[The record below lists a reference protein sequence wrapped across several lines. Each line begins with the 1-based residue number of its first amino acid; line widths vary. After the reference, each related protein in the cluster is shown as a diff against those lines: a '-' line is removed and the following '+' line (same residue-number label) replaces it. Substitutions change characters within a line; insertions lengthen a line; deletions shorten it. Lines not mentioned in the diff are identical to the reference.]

1 VALGRVLCDQSEGEL
16 VLEPA
21 DLPPVRLER
30 LAGRVR
36 GPKALTLAD
45 ETLDPAGK
53 LFNAGLVLK
62 EYSHVSLTYRLKI
75 VQD

>member
-1 VALGRVLCDQSEGEL
+1 VLCDQSEGEL

-21 DLPPVRLER
+21 DLTPVRLER
-30 LAGRVR
+30 LAGRIG

-45 ETLDPAGK
+45 EALDATRK

>member
-21 DLPPVRLER
+21 DLAPVRLER
-30 LAGRVR
+30 LAGRVG
-36 GPKALTLAD
+36 GPQALTLAD
-45 ETLDPAGK
+45 ETLDAARK

>member
-1 VALGRVLCDQSEGEL
+1 VALRRVLRYESEGEL

-30 LAGRVR
+30 LSGGVE
-36 GPKALTLAD
+36 GPQALTLAD
-45 ETLDPAGK
+45 ESLDATRK

-75 VQD
+75 V